1 MSEETT
7 TKRERKDGDLSVF
20 INNKRENEKQPVLW
34 GKLVI
39 NPKTILEELAKNPT
53 DDGMVELRVSLWGS
67 VSKNGGQY
75 WYGNAKPNQ
84 APARVTNDV
93 LPPGIQAG
101 SEGGAPMLDVNS
113 PSGDDLPF

>member
-7 TKRERKDGDLSVF
+7 TKRERKDGDLNVF
-20 INNKRENEKQPVLW
+20 INNKREKDSQPVLW

-39 NPKTILEELAKNPT
+39 DPKTLLEELAKNPAP
-53 DDGMVELRVSLWGS
+53 DGMVELRVSLWGS

-84 APARVTNDV
+84 APARVSNDV
-93 LPPGIQAG
+93 LPPGSVPSA
-101 SEGGAPMLDVNS
+101 EGGAPLLDTNAA
-113 PSGDDLPF
+113 SGDDLPF

>member
-1 MSEETT
+1 MSEETTAT

-20 INNKRENEKQPVLW
+20 INNKREKDTQPVLW

-53 DDGMVELRVSLWGS
+53 DDGMVELRVSLWGA

-84 APARVTNDV
+84 APPRVTNDV
-93 LPPGIQAG
+93 LPPGMPDPSAG
-101 SEGGAPMLDVNS
+101 NLSADPNQL
-113 PSGDDLPF
+113 DDLPF

>member
-20 INNKRENEKQPVLW
+20 INNKRENDKQPVLW

-39 NPKTILEELAKNPT
+39 NPSTLLEELAKNPSP
-53 DDGMVELRVSLWGS
+53 DGMVELRVSLWGS

-93 LPPGIQAG
+93 LPPGGQDPSAG
-101 SEGGAPMLDVNS
+101 NLPA
-113 PSGDDLPF
+113 GDNEPFNDLPF